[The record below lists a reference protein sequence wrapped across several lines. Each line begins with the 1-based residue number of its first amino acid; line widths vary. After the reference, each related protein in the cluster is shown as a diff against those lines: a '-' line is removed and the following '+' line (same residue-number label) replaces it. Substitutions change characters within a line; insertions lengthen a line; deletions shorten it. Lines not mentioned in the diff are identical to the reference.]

1 MKTPEQPPI
10 AVHPSIT
17 AEELEILKP
26 LIGVLARMARKQL
39 VQAEKASGVERAPG
53 LSRDRNPEG

>member
-17 AEELEILKP
+17 AEQLEILKP
-26 LIGVLARMARKQL
+26 LIGVLAPMARQQL
-39 VQAEKASGVERAPG
+39 VHAENAAGVERAPG